1 MSRKPRVTTKD
12 FEPYWQ
18 DTLDELA
25 SCPASPEVSLVPIR
39 CTDFA
44 DLYGVHLTGLGSYR
58 LFAYLSI
65 PRGEGPFPAIYYTA
79 KYGSVHEAIPQGA
92 PNLKRS
98 RYMVLSIAARGLRNA
113 DRPYAAM
120 FPGLLTEGIDSP
132 GTYIFRK
139 IAADCVRGLEFLL
152 ERPELDPSRLVIV
165 GNDLALITGAL
176 KSGATQVVCSPA
188 LFFDTLKR
196 ASKTDAYPL
205 EEINDYLR
213 SRPKR
218 GDAVTE
224 SLSYLDL
231 MRFAPSVDVPTLIMA
246 DALGGV
252 MDRIALGPL
261 AAALGE
267 GHTLHES
274 ENSSYKDGMFTER
287 WIADQHGFDKPI
299 LPEAWQ

>member
-1 MSRKPRVTTKD
+1 MSRKAGITSEEFD
-12 FEPYWQ
+12 SYWQ

-25 SCPASPEVSLVPIR
+25 SCPARPEVSVVPIR

-44 DLYGVHLTGLGSYR
+44 DLYGVHLTSLGPYR
-58 LFAYLSI
+58 LFAYLSV

-92 PNLKRS
+92 PNLKRG
-98 RYMVLSIAARGLRNA
+98 RYIVLSIAARGLRNA
-113 DRPYAAM
+113 DSPYSAM
-120 FPGLLTEGIDSP
+120 FPGQLTEGIDSP
-132 GTYIFRK
+132 DTYIFRR

-165 GNDLALITGAL
+165 GNDLALITGVVN
-176 KSGATQVVCSPA
+176 SGATQIVCTPA

-213 SRPKR
+213 SLPKR
-218 GDAVTE
+218 ADAVAE

-231 MRFAPSVDVPTLIMA
+231 VRFAPSVEVPTLILA
-246 DALGGV
+246 DSPGGV
-252 MDRIALGPL
+252 MDRVALGPL

-267 GHTLHES
+267 RHTLHES
-274 ENSSYKDGMFTER
+274 ENSTYKDGMFTEH
-287 WIADQHGFDKPI
+287 WIADQHGFAQPI

>member
-1 MSRKPRVTTKD
+1 MSREARVTPED
-12 FEPYWQ
+12 FDRYWR

-25 SCPASPEVSLVPIR
+25 SYPARPEVHMVPIR

-44 DLYGVHLTGLGSYR
+44 DLYGVHLSSLGPYR
-58 LFAYLSI
+58 LFAYLSV

-79 KYGSVHEAIPQGA
+79 KYGSVHEAIPQGS
-92 PNLKRS
+92 PNLKRG
-98 RYMVLSIAARGLRNA
+98 RYMVLSIAARGVRNA

-120 FPGLLTEGIDSP
+120 FPGLLTDGIDRPAS
-132 GTYIFRK
+132 YIFRQ

-152 ERPELDPSRLVIV
+152 ERPELDPSRLMIA

-176 KSGATQVVCSPA
+176 KSGATQVVCTPA
-188 LFFDTLKR
+188 LFCDTLTC

-213 SRPKR
+213 SWPDRV
-218 GDAVTE
+218 DAVAE
-224 SLSYLDL
+224 SLSYMEL

-246 DALGGV
+246 DAPGGV
-252 MDRIALGPL
+252 MDRVALGLL
-261 AAALGE
+261 AARLGE

-274 ENSSYKDGMFTER
+274 EDSSYKDGMFIER
-287 WIADQHGFDKPI
+287 WTADQHGFAEPI